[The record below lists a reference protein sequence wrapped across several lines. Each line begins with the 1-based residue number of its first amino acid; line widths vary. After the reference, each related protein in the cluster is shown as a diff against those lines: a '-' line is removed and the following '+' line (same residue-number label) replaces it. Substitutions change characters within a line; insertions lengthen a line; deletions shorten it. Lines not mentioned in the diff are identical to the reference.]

1 MIALEA
7 WIAAALVA
15 ASFGLFAL
23 RIGVADTD
31 APRSWAVRSLT
42 DPQAVAILCGAM
54 LGWAAPEWLAR
65 PFGLVLLPGL
75 AFFAGWMGVATG
87 CGLDLRAM
95 KGGHVTGFLFEAA
108 AASATVLALFS
119 LSFLGEVIAGVQDL
133 GAPALFVLAAVC
145 IAGPAMPASGVGR
158 SRVGRAR
165 GMGSGFRI
173 PSTLAVMAVLLA
185 AVGMGLGSSEPVHL
199 ALFGLGDSQPQPM
212 QLEGLLERLL
222 WGLGAGCLAGFLAD
236 MATRVDFAPGGLYP
250 PLAAVVLLAVGLSG
264 GIGLE
269 GLLVGAVAGF
279 WLINATLRRL
289 DILRVL
295 DRGAR
300 FPRVTVPFLA
310 AWYVGSGLRQGLMDT
325 VVFAVVVVSV
335 VALRPVVRVAT
346 VRVLEGAVGRR
357 RRHRP
362 QRSAAEGISIDELG
376 LVIAVLLLKPLHP
389 AAGVGGLAGV
399 LAAALVLGGIRNWW
413 RRGTRAEGRAPGDHQ
428 QGDQPNPARASGP
441 G

>member
-1 MIALEA
+1 MTAAET
-7 WIAAALVA
+7 WVAAALVA

-23 RIGVADTD
+23 RIGVGASE
-31 APRSWAVRSLT
+31 AARSWAVRWLT
-42 DPQAVAILCGAM
+42 DPQVVAILCGAM

-75 AFFAGWMGVATG
+75 AFFAGWMGVAAG

-95 KGGHVTGFLFEAA
+95 KGGHATGFLLEAA
-108 AASATVLALFS
+108 AASALVLALFS
-119 LSFLGEVIAGVQDL
+119 ISLLGEMAAGVKYLD
-133 GAPALFVLAAVC
+133 APALFVLAAVC
-145 IAGPAMPASGVGR
+145 VAGPAMQAAGGGG
-158 SRVGRAR
+158 SRVRRAR
-165 GMGSGFRI
+165 GMGSGFRV

-185 AVGMGLGSSEPVHL
+185 AAGMGLESPEPVHL
-199 ALFGLGDSQPQPM
+199 SPPGLDSQPLL
-212 QLEGLLERLL
+212 QLEGPLERLL
-222 WGLGAGCLAGFLAD
+222 WGLAAGCLAGFLAD

-310 AWYVGSGLRQGLMDT
+310 AWYMGSGLRQGIMDT
-325 VVFAVVVVSV
+325 VVFAVVAVGV
-335 VALRPVVRVAT
+335 VALRPVFRLVTARV
-346 VRVLEGAVGRR
+346 VEVAVGRR
-357 RRHRP
+357 RLRRP
-362 QRSAAEGISIDELG
+362 RPAGAEGISIDELG
-376 LVIAVLLLKPLHP
+376 LVIGVLLLKPLHP

-399 LAAALVLGGIRNWW
+399 LAAALVLGGIRNGW
-413 RRGTRAEGRAPGDHQ
+413 RRGSRGEAEAPGGRHP
-428 QGDQPNPARASGP
+428 GDQPNPARASGP

>member
-1 MIALEA
+1 MIAPES

-23 RIGVADTD
+23 RIAVAASD
-31 APRSWAVRSLT
+31 APGSWAVRSLT

-75 AFFAGWMGVATG
+75 AFFAGWMGVAAG
-87 CGLDLRAM
+87 CGLDLRTI

-108 AASATVLALFS
+108 VASATVLALFS
-119 LSFLGEVIAGVQDL
+119 LSLLGEMIAGVPNL

-145 IAGPAMPASGVGR
+145 VAGPAMPAPGVRG
-158 SRVGRAR
+158 SRVGRSR
-165 GMGSGFRI
+165 GMGSGLRT
-173 PSTLAVMAVLLA
+173 PSILAVIAVLLA
-185 AVGMGLGSSEPVHL
+185 AVGMGLGSSEPVPL
-199 ALFGLGDSQPQPM
+199 ALPGLVGSHPLPI
-212 QLEGLLERLL
+212 QLEGLVERLL
-222 WGLGAGCLAGFLAD
+222 WGFAAGCLAGFLAD
-236 MATRVDFAPGGLYP
+236 MATRVDFAPRGLYP

-295 DRGAR
+295 DRGAK
-300 FPRVTVPFLA
+300 FPRVAVPFLA
-310 AWYVGSGLRQGLMDT
+310 AWYVGAGLRQGSMDA
-325 VVFAVVVVSV
+325 VVFAVVAAGV
-335 VALRPVVRVAT
+335 VALRPVVRLAT
-346 VRVLEGAVGRR
+346 ARAVEGAFGRR
-357 RRHRP
+357 RRRGP
-362 QRSAAEGISIDELG
+362 KPSAAEGLSIDEFG
-376 LVIAVLLLKPLHP
+376 LVIGVLLLKPLQP
-389 AAGVGGLAGV
+389 TAGVGGLAGV
-399 LAAALVLGGIRNWW
+399 LAAALALGVVRNWW
-413 RRGTRAEGRAPGDHQ
+413 RQGARAEGRAPGDRQ
-428 QGDQPNPARASGP
+428 PADQPNPARSSGP

>member
-1 MIALEA
+1 MIDTET

-15 ASFGLFAL
+15 SSFGLFAL
-23 RIGVADTD
+23 RIAVAASDT
-31 APRSWAVRSLT
+31 PRSWPVRSLT

-75 AFFAGWMGVATG
+75 AFFAGWMGVAAG
-87 CGLDLRAM
+87 CGLDLRAL
-95 KGGHVTGFLFEAA
+95 KGGQATGFLFEAA
-108 AASATVLALFS
+108 AASAAVLALFCLS
-119 LSFLGEVIAGVQDL
+119 LLGEMVAGVRSL
-133 GAPALFVLAAVC
+133 GAPALLVLAAVC
-145 IAGPAMPASGVGR
+145 VAGPAMPAPGVGG
-158 SRVGRAR
+158 SRVRRGK
-165 GMGSGFRI
+165 GMGGGFRV
-173 PSTLAVMAVLLA
+173 PSTLAVVAVLLA
-185 AVGMGLGSSEPVHL
+185 ALGMGLESTEPVHL
-199 ALFGLGDSQPQPM
+199 SPPGLLDSQPLL
-212 QLEGLLERLL
+212 QLEGPLERLL
-222 WGLGAGCLAGFLAD
+222 WGLAAGCLAGFLAD

-310 AWYVGSGLRQGLMDT
+310 AWYVGAGLRQGLMDT
-325 VVFAVVVVSV
+325 IVFAVVAVGV
-335 VALRPVVRVAT
+335 VALRPVVRLVTA
-346 VRVLEGAVGRR
+346 RVVESAIDRR
-357 RRHRP
+357 RRRRP
-362 QRSAAEGISIDELG
+362 PPAAAQGISIDELG
-376 LVIAVLLLKPLHP
+376 LVIGVLLLKPLHP

-399 LAAALVLGGIRNWW
+399 LTAALVLGGIRNRWG
-413 RRGTRAEGRAPGDHQ
+413 RGARGEAEAPGEQ
-428 QGDQPNPARASGP
+428 PPGGQPNPARASGP

>member
-1 MIALEA
+1 MTAAET
-7 WIAAALVA
+7 WVAAALVA

-23 RIGVADTD
+23 RIGVAASEAT
-31 APRSWAVRSLT
+31 RSWAVRSLT
-42 DPQAVAILCGAM
+42 DLQVVAILCGAM

-75 AFFAGWMGVATG
+75 AFFAGWMGVAAG

-95 KGGHVTGFLFEAA
+95 KGGHATGFLLEAA
-108 AASATVLALFS
+108 AASALVLALFS
-119 LSFLGEVIAGVQDL
+119 ISLLGEMAAGVKYLD
-133 GAPALFVLAAVC
+133 APALFVLAAVC
-145 IAGPAMPASGVGR
+145 VAGPAMPAAGGGG
-158 SRVGRAR
+158 SRVRRAR
-165 GMGSGFRI
+165 GMGSGFRV

-185 AVGMGLGSSEPVHL
+185 AVGMGLESPEPVHL
-199 ALFGLGDSQPQPM
+199 SPPGLDSQPLL
-212 QLEGLLERLL
+212 QLEGPLERLL
-222 WGLGAGCLAGFLAD
+222 WGLAAGCLAGFLAD
-236 MATRVDFAPGGLYP
+236 MSTRVDFAPGGLYP

-300 FPRVTVPFLA
+300 FPRATVPFLA
-310 AWYVGSGLRQGLMDT
+310 AWYMGSGLRQGIMDT
-325 VVFAVVVVSV
+325 VVFAVVAVGV
-335 VALRPVVRVAT
+335 VALRPVFRLVTARV
-346 VRVLEGAVGRR
+346 VEGAVGRR
-357 RRHRP
+357 RLRRP
-362 QRSAAEGISIDELG
+362 QPAGAEGISIDELG
-376 LVIAVLLLKPLHP
+376 LVIGVLLLKPLHP

-399 LAAALVLGGIRNWW
+399 LAAALVLGGIRNGW
-413 RRGTRAEGRAPGDHQ
+413 RRGSRGEAEAPGGRHP
-428 QGDQPNPARASGP
+428 GDQPNPARASGP

>member
-1 MIALEA
+1 MIATET
-7 WIAAALVA
+7 WTAAALVA

-23 RIGVADTD
+23 RLGVAASE

-75 AFFAGWMGVATG
+75 AFFAGWMGVAAG

-95 KGGHVTGFLFEAA
+95 KGGHITGFLFEAV

-119 LSFLGEVIAGVQDL
+119 LALFGEMIAGVQNL

-145 IAGPAMPASGVGR
+145 VAGPAMPTTGVGG
-158 SRVGRAR
+158 SRVRRAR
-165 GMGSGFRI
+165 GLGSGFRV
-173 PSTLAVMAVLLA
+173 PSTLAVIAVVLA
-185 AVGMGLGSSEPVHL
+185 AIGMGLASPEPFHL
-199 ALFGLGDSQPQPM
+199 SPPGLDSQPLL
-212 QLEGLLERLL
+212 QLEGPLEPLL
-222 WGLGAGCLAGFLAD
+222 WGLAAGCLAGFLAD

-269 GLLVGAVAGF
+269 GLLVGVVAGF

-310 AWYVGSGLRQGLMDT
+310 AWYVGSGLRQGFMDT
-325 VVFAVVVVSV
+325 VVLAVVAVGV
-335 VALRPVVRVAT
+335 VALRPVVRLVTA
-346 VRVLEGAVGRR
+346 RVLEGAVGRR
-357 RRHRP
+357 RLRRP
-362 QRSAAEGISIDELG
+362 QLSASEGIAIDELG
-376 LVIAVLLLKPLHP
+376 LVIGVLLLKPLHP

-399 LAAALVLGGIRNWW
+399 LTAALVLGGIRNRWSP
-413 RRGTRAEGRAPGDHQ
+413 RARNGQPGN
-428 QGDQPNPARASGP
+428 QPNPARASGP